1 MERYPKVDLDIQAM
15 VDSQRKT
22 EDPKHIKVRAIL
34 GCDEFVL
41 IVDKT
46 SVDFRVPAGHVLV
59 VTRTDLD
66 DGGVDLTLSR
76 MTHQQ
81 FTERRGV

>member
-1 MERYPKVDLDIQAM
+1 MDKSFELDFDAM

-22 EDPKHIKVRAIL
+22 EDPKKFKVRAIL

-46 SVDFRVPAGHVLV
+46 SVDFKVPAGHVLV
-59 VTRTDLD
+59 VKRTDRAN
-66 DGGVDLTLSR
+66 GGSDLTLSR
-76 MTHQQ
+76 MTHEQ
-81 FTERRGV
+81 FTER